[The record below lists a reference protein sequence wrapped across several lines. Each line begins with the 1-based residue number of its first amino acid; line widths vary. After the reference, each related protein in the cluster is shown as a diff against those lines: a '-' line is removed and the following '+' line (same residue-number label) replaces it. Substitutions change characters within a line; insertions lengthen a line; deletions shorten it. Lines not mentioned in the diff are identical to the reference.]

1 MEAVKLAEELCGTA
15 EETSRKLCAIRS
27 PEKPRFKPGV
37 TSAFEQGVFASKIK
51 TLKKSNKECIEITY
65 SPSPR
70 LIKKVR
76 NDELDAAYIV
86 LPCDTFS
93 LIKLELEYFE
103 YLYAVIPAEWNLSR
117 IEYLNI
123 NSLDSKPMFWFQRQF
138 NPVWFDYMN
147 SNFKRLQFFPEILP
161 EPAEYDILLERIA
174 FGDGW
179 TLLPASFTKIQ
190 RAGIIY
196 QKILESSQF
205 PIKLGIVSK
214 KLSIEELRNYDI

>member
-1 MEAVKLAEELCGTA
+1 M
-15 EETSRKLCAIRS
+15 
-27 PEKPRFKPGV
+27 
-37 TSAFEQGVFASKIK
+37 
-51 TLKKSNKECIEITY
+51 
-65 SPSPR
+65 
-70 LIKKVR
+70 
-76 NDELDAAYIV
+76 
-86 LPCDTFS
+86 
-93 LIKLELEYFE
+93 ELEYFE
-103 YLYAVIPAEWNLSR
+103 YLYAVIPDEWILSR

-123 NSLDSKPMFWFQRQF
+123 NSLDSKPMFWFQKRF

-147 SNFKRLQFFPEILP
+147 ANFKKLQFFPEILP
-161 EPAEYDILLERIA
+161 EPAEYDILLGRIA

-190 RAGIIY
+190 RAGIIN